1 MCIRMCVCAR
11 ICVRIYTRSSTCV
24 YRSCNICHVHRNHSG
39 QSGQG
44 LNNLF
49 GQIMDVVKVIT
60 MQLQIPW
67 SELPNLAIV
76 TMDSKYVSGE
86 LRLQQNVEGR
96 GAKPRRYRV

>member
-1 MCIRMCVCAR
+1 MCIQKVQQRH
-11 ICVRIYTRSSTCV
+11 V
-24 YRSCNICHVHRNHSG
+24 YRNHLG
-39 QSGQG
+39 LSGQG